1 MKRVIALLTDTRA
14 TAAIEMALVTPLL
27 CLIMLGS
34 AELGRYFYNEHIMV
48 KAVRDGAVF
57 ASRQPIDKFLCATG
71 DIVDPV
77 KPNTFALIKTGA
89 LANGTNLL
97 RQWSG
102 SGTSLTMTLACVT
115 AAGGTTLGG
124 IYTAN
129 GGLVPVITVTA
140 STPYTPIFNGFGLWS
155 GFSLN
160 ASEEAS
166 VIGI

>member
-1 MKRVIALLTDTRA
+1 MIRLARLLHDSRA
-14 TAAIEMALVTPLL
+14 SAAAEMALVAPLL
-27 CLIMLGS
+27 CLMMLGS

-57 ASRQPIDKFLCATG
+57 ASRQSIDKFNCTSKTIDSG
-71 DIVDPV
+71 VITSTS
-77 KPNTFALIKTGA
+77 NLIKTGA

-97 RQWSG
+97 RQWSDT
-102 SGTSLTMTLACVT
+102 GTSLTMTLDCFT

>member
-1 MKRVIALLTDTRA
+1 MKRVIALLTNTRA
-14 TAAIEMALVTPLL
+14 TAAIEMALVAPLL

-57 ASRQPIDKFLCATG
+57 ASRQSIDKFNCTSGAIDSGVVTSTS
-71 DIVDPV
+71 
-77 KPNTFALIKTGA
+77 NLIKTGA